1 LRIKNTFMAAT
12 MPRLLIASWNVAGW
26 DATLK
31 YIREHYKS
39 LDAFLERHGFDVL
52 AVQEVK
58 LTHKKVQADPTGTS
72 AYPFGA
78 WESFWALPQSET
90 TADVKRGF
98 NGVTTYARTGLTLAA
113 NAAPLGDP
121 SLDAEGR
128 CLLTDHGGFVL
139 LNVYAHSTG
148 GAADGDEGAYQD
160 KCARKLAFLAALRRK
175 IGVLRAAGR
184 HVILAGDLNIAAR
197 GADVP
202 WRQSLLPVAALKRT
216 LELGGGSGRGG
227 SDAEI
232 GSGNGNGG
240 GEGAA
245 VSDGTPSPAERVR
258 VALAQLHMVLGTS
271 GCETLCRALPTG
283 GVRGVLST
291 ASVQR
296 AVEALV
302 QGHNPVVLAEPAHTG
317 DDDGDGDGEQALEG
331 KGDRASSSSTA
342 ATAPTSPSTP
352 AAAAAAAAAVAEMA
366 TASASGA
373 SGGAHSPRGSL
384 GGSRGAGASEAERLA
399 TIREA
404 LRTLAHYIGVSP
416 SQKDCVAWLSSL
428 RAEGM
433 VDAFA
438 ALRPHARARFTC
450 WHQYTNMRYT
460 NNGRRIDAFWVD
472 AALMEHALPGAP
484 LLEDESTEQGALKAC
499 TAGGRWLP
507 APTHGVLHGLQE
519 ARQTTHDLQFAPA
532 HTGIVYT
539 APPASDHVA
548 VTLLLEAVAL
558 GRSLPWATAS
568 GASSAGSAPPPLK
581 PPDAPTKASVFRP
594 PQSLKAFFAPRP
606 KPPPPEPAVPSAAPV
621 EASACGGAASG
632 AKGNAAANAGDALVA
647 GSVNLRSAAG
657 SEVADATVGGKG
669 GAGGGAGGADAKGGD
684 ALYKRPRVA

>member
-1 LRIKNTFMAAT
+1 MAAAT
-12 MPRLLIASWNVAGW
+12 TSTPLLIASWNVAGW

-58 LTHKKVQADPTGTS
+58 LTQKKVQADPTGTS

-78 WESFWALPQSET
+78 WESFWAFPQSET
-90 TADVKRGF
+90 TAEVKRGF

-113 NAAPLGDP
+113 DAAPLGDP

-139 LNVYAHSTG
+139 LNVYVHSTG

-175 IGVLRAAGR
+175 IGALRAAGR

-227 SDAEI
+227 CDTEI
-232 GSGNGNGG
+232 GSFIRNGG

-245 VSDGTPSPAERVR
+245 VSDGTPSAAERVR
-258 VALAQLHMVLGTS
+258 AALAQLRMVLGTS
-271 GCETLCRALPTG
+271 GCETLYRALPTG

-291 ASVQR
+291 ASVQK

-302 QGHNPVVLAEPAHTG
+302 QGHNPVVLAEPAHDG
-317 DDDGDGDGEQALEG
+317 DDDGDGHGEQALEG
-331 KGDRASSSSTA
+331 RGDRTSSSSTA
-342 ATAPTSPSTP
+342 ATAPTPPSTP
-352 AAAAAAAAAVAEMA
+352 AAAAAAAAAAVVAEMA
-366 TASASGA
+366 TSSDG
-373 SGGAHSPRGSL
+373 SHSPLGSL

-399 TIREA
+399 TVREA

-416 SQKDCVAWLSSL
+416 SQKDCVAWLGSL
-428 RAEGM
+428 GAEGM

-472 AALMEHALPGAP
+472 APLMEYALPGAP
-484 LLEDESTEQGALKAC
+484 LLEDETEQGALRAC

-568 GASSAGSAPPPLK
+568 SASSAGSAPPPPLK

-606 KPPPPEPAVPSAAPV
+606 KPPPPPPAVPSAAPA
-621 EASACGGAASG
+621 EATALGGAASG
-632 AKGNAAANAGDALVA
+632 AKGHAAASAGDALMTE
-647 GSVNLRSAAG
+647 AG
-657 SEVADATVGGKG
+657 SEDADATVGGKG
-669 GAGGGAGGADAKGGD
+669 GTGGGSGGADGKGGE
-684 ALYKRPRVA
+684 AVHKRPRVA